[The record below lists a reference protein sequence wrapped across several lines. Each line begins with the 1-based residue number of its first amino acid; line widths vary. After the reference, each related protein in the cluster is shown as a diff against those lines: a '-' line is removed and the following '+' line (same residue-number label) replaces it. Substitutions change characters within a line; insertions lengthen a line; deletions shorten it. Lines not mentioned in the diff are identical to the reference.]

1 MRCSLAK
8 KAGKRKKKKSEQSI
22 DGLRCQHC
30 RQCSFSLSNAVV
42 GQSKLRLDERA
53 LVEPASMTNDS
64 NIQCTCFL
72 AVLCCA
78 IPVLCCAIPVLSL
91 LSSTSVHPNP
101 WTAEAA
107 ANVTKLAG
115 LLLAVPGNGVSAAKA
130 FAAVSRLS

>member
-78 IPVLCCAIPVLSL
+78 IPVLSL

-115 LLLAVPGNGVSAAKA
+115 LLLAVPGNGVSLLLRP
-130 FAAVSRLS
+130 SLLSPG